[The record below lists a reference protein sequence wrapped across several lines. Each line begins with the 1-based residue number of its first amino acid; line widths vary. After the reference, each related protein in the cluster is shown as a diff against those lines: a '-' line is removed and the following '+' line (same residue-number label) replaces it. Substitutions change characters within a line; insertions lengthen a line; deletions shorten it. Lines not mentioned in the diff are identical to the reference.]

1 MRVGTNIHALTSVVN
16 LNSTAKSQGNAL
28 RRLSSGLRL
37 NSAQDDAAGYAI
49 SHKMALQIKGLQTAS
64 KNSLDGVSLIQT
76 ADGALD
82 QMHAMLQR
90 MRELAVKAANGVN
103 QIEDKKTMQEE
114 VDQLTSEIN
123 RMRETTE
130 FNTVKVFKN
139 KEEDGRYKPT
149 MNLKV
154 QVGEGANHLLNID
167 FDEISAF
174 KLGISGE
181 AGKDA
186 SEHNDPSDP
195 DYDPTDPFHNVKY
208 ATVSGLTDFH
218 KDAKDAMGN
227 LIAKEAALDLTDSK
241 NASGAI
247 AAYDR
252 AIEKVSNLRSQ
263 LGAVQNRLEK
273 NIANLDSSA
282 ENLTQSMSRIQD
294 ADMAEEITKFT
305 TFNILQQSGTSM
317 LAQANQLPQQIMK
330 LLER

>member
-90 MRELAVKAANGVN
+90 MRELSVKAANGVN
-103 QIEDKKTMQEE
+103 QIEDKEAIQKE
-114 VDQLTSEIN
+114 VDQLTSELN

-130 FNTVKVFKN
+130 FNGVKIFKDM
-139 KEEDGRYKPT
+139 EEDGITYKPT

-154 QVGEGANHLLNID
+154 QVGSGAEHLLNID
-167 FDEISAF
+167 FWEVSALR
-174 KLGISGE
+174 LGVSGQAGANTTVPGVKFAAVSNLTDKHRGGTTLKDE
-181 AGKDA
+181 AG
-186 SEHNDPSDP
+186 NTV
-195 DYDPTDPFHNVKY
+195 TD
-208 ATVSGLTDFH
+208 
-218 KDAKDAMGN
+218 
-227 LIAKEAALDLTDSK
+227 EAALDLTDSK

-247 AAYDR
+247 AVYDK

>member
-103 QIEDKKTMQEE
+103 QIEDKEAIQKE
-114 VDQLTSEIN
+114 VDQLTSELN

-130 FNTVKVFKN
+130 FNGVKIFKDM
-139 KEEDGRYKPT
+139 EEDGITYKPT

-154 QVGEGANHLLNID
+154 QVGSGAEHLLNID
-167 FDEISAF
+167 FWEVSALR
-174 KLGISGE
+174 LGVSGQAGANTTVPGVKFAAVSNLTDKHIGGKDPLNPTLKDE
-181 AGKDA
+181 AG
-186 SEHNDPSDP
+186 NVV
-195 DYDPTDPFHNVKY
+195 TD
-208 ATVSGLTDFH
+208 
-218 KDAKDAMGN
+218 
-227 LIAKEAALDLTDSK
+227 EAALDLTDSK

-247 AAYDR
+247 AVYDK